1 MAWTPETRAKAQATR
16 AANTAN
22 RQATGRRLADAED
35 AGEPIEAAALAAPHP
50 GAQADDYR
58 AQRVAALRERRK
70 NQAHEGG
77 LRTTLHIPEHLKRP
91 DMNYH
96 FFNDQPGAGYLE
108 DAMANKFYDPVTCE
122 EMGQEGRGR
131 NGSSRIERYVGSGPD
146 GRPVYAVL
154 CCKPKVWYDEDTVRQ
169 NAAHEELM
177 DQISRREPVLAGE
190 AGQLI
195 DANNAERKNIYVPR
209 EGRLPPA

>member
-1 MAWTPETRAKAQATR
+1 MVWTQEARSKAQATI
-16 AANTAN
+16 AAKAAL

-35 AGEPIEAAALAAPHP
+35 AGEPIAAVSVAAPRP
-50 GAQADDYR
+50 EAPVDDYR
-58 AQRVAALRERRK
+58 AQRIAALKERR
-70 NQAHEGG
+70 QHQTHEGG
-77 LRTTLHIPEHLKRP
+77 LRTTLHIPENLKRP
-91 DMNYH
+91 DMNYY

-108 DAMANKFYDPVTCE
+108 DAMANKFYDPVACG
-122 EMGQEGRGR
+122 EMGQEGHGR

-146 GRPVYAVL
+146 GKPVYAVL

-190 AGQLI
+190 AGRII
-195 DANNAERKNIYVPR
+195 DANNAERKSLYVPR